1 MQSRAWPRSNA
12 LEYLDAACG
21 EKGPFPNRVRIAL
34 PYTAELAGALRSGL
48 NTNEN
53 RTAMESHARRY
64 WSAAHSNVARVSN
77 STRFSAISR
86 SWDEYHS

>member
-34 PYTAELAGALRSGL
+34 PYTAEPASKDVAPATN
-48 NTNEN
+48 NTAVIVML
-53 RTAMESHARRY
+53 T
-64 WSAAHSNVARVSN
+64 
-77 STRFSAISR
+77 FQ
-86 SWDEYHS
+86 